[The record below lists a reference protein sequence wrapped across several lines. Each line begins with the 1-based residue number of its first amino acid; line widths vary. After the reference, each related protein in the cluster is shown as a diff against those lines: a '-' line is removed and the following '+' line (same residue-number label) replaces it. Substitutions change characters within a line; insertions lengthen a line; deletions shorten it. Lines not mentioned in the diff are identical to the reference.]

1 VFTLFGFSVALAS
14 TQLLALALVAY
25 GALAAAHL
33 VGRRRRRIVVS
44 TLDPWSLAQGPL
56 RRTRLGWRMQ
66 RWLAFLLHAAIL
78 LLLLLALADPRPG
91 AGEGGGRSIAL
102 LIDRSASMAAV
113 AGRETRLALARQEA
127 LSIAA
132 TLGPTDRV
140 LVAGFARQL
149 EVESEWTADRAR
161 IAAALD
167 RIEPGNQTED
177 LGSALAATAALG
189 HGRSR
194 LEVVVLGD
202 RHPGDLAQVS
212 SRIGGVPVRYVPLGA
227 PADNVGIVELSLS
240 RAAEDP
246 GRAEAWLRV
255 QASRQAPGRTGVDL
269 VSLPSGRRLQH
280 ADLDLPSAGSRTIRL
295 PFPAAGEALVA
306 ALLRPPAGDA
316 ADALVLDD
324 RVVAVLPP
332 PTTRRVLLV
341 SAGNH
346 YLAGALRSFGAGI
359 ALDERTPSRL
369 GPERPALEG
378 YDVVVFD
385 GVAPDPPPPNG
396 RFLYLDPSGPG
407 SPFAARGQLR
417 DPIPTELRRDHPLLR
432 HVSLA
437 DLNIREARRLTAGRD
452 DVVVAAAL
460 GVPLIVARETSASR
474 IVALGFDLRRSDL
487 PLRPTL
493 PLLLA
498 NALDWLAG
506 PSGPRGF
513 EPRTEVLDP
522 GEVDTRQAS
531 IGRPGSPPRPDLRPG
546 GPRPGHWFLLLALA
560 FALFEWWAH
569 QRRWTS

>member
-1 VFTLFGFSVALAS
+1 VFTLFGFTVALAPIE
-14 TQLLALALVAY
+14 LLALALAAY

-44 TLDPWSLAQGPL
+44 TLDPWSFAQGPL

-91 AGEGGGRSIAL
+91 AGEDGGRSIAL
-102 LIDRSASMAAV
+102 LLDRSASMAAV
-113 AGRETRLALARQEA
+113 ADGKTRLALARQEA
-127 LSIAA
+127 RSIAA
-132 TLGPTDRV
+132 ALGPTDRV

-149 EVESEWTADRAR
+149 EVESGWTADRGL

-167 RIEPGNQTED
+167 RVEPASQTDD
-177 LGSALAATAALG
+177 LEGALAAAVALG
-189 HGRSR
+189 RGRAR
-194 LEVVVLGD
+194 LEIVVLGD
-202 RHPGDLAQVS
+202 RPPGDLAQLT
-212 SRIGGVPVRYVPLGA
+212 SRIGGVPVRYVPVGA
-227 PADNVGIVELSLS
+227 PADNLGIVELSVA

-255 QASRQAPGRTGVDL
+255 QSSRQTPGRTGVDL
-269 VSLPSGRRLQH
+269 VSLPSGRRLQR
-280 ADLDLPSAGSRTIRL
+280 ADLELPAVGSRTIRL
-295 PFPAAGEALVA
+295 SFPGAGEAVVA
-306 ALLRPPAGDA
+306 ALLRPPAGAA
-316 ADALVLDD
+316 ADALALDD
-324 RVVAVLPP
+324 RAVGVLPP
-332 PTTRRVLLV
+332 PSRRRVLLV

-359 ALDERTPSRL
+359 ALDERAPSQL
-369 GPERPALEG
+369 GRERLEG
-378 YDVVVFD
+378 YDIVVFD
-385 GVAPDPPPPNG
+385 GVAPDPQPPSG

-407 SPFAARGQLR
+407 SPFPVRGQLR

-460 GVPLIVARETSASR
+460 GVPLIVARETTASR

-506 PSGPRGF
+506 PSGPPGF
-513 EPRTEVLDP
+513 EPPSEVLDP
-522 GEVDTRQAS
+522 GEVDTRQAPA
-531 IGRPGSPPRPDLRPG
+531 GRPTFPAAPDRRSGTPG
-546 GPRPGHWFLLLALA
+546 LAHWFLLLALA
-560 FALFEWWAH
+560 LALFEWWTH
-569 QRRWTS
+569 QRRWGS